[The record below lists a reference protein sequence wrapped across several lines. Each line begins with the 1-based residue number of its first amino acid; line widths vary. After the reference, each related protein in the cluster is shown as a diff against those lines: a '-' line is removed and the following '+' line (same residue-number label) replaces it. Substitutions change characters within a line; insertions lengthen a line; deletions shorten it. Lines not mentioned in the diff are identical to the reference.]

1 MSLASTL
8 NTTKSIFSNTAAQ
21 SSIIGTNVQNASNT
35 DYNRRSVSTT
45 VSLYSGAVS
54 LSTERATNNA
64 LLKQNLVSAA
74 DDSAQQT
81 LLSGMESVSAL
92 LGGTDYS
99 LSPTT
104 YLKTLRDTLQ
114 TYSETPGDITLAQ
127 SVVAAAQDVAT
138 SLNTVSDGLQS
149 LRTEADGEIATQVS
163 TLNGLLAE
171 FKTANDMVIKKT
183 AMGEDASDAED
194 TRDGLLKKINEIVGV
209 STYMRD
215 GNDMALYTS
224 DGITL
229 FETVPR
235 AVNFKPTAAFVAS
248 TEGNGI
254 YIDGVKLEAGSGAST
269 TAQGSLQAL
278 LQLRDDVLPTFQDQ
292 MDEVARGVI
301 SLFSEKDAS
310 NNPVAGL
317 FTTESG
323 AAVAFGTADI
333 IPGLASTIRV
343 SSTAVS
349 SPLSLRDGSIA
360 GASQNTTNASGYSTV
375 LQNYLNRF
383 DTAMNFDGDSQ
394 LGTNVTLLD
403 FSTDAI
409 GWVEGQ
415 RSDATTASE
424 TTSAMRTRASEAYS
438 NSTGVNLDEELITLL
453 DIEQSYKA
461 ASKLLSTVDAM
472 LQALM
477 EAAG

>member
-269 TAQGSLQAL
+269 TAQ
-278 LQLRDDVLPTFQDQ
+278 F
-292 MDEVARGVI
+292 
-301 SLFSEKDAS
+301 
-310 NNPVAGL
+310 
-317 FTTESG
+317 
-323 AAVAFGTADI
+323 
-333 IPGLASTIRV
+333 
-343 SSTAVS
+343 
-349 SPLSLRDGSIA
+349 
-360 GASQNTTNASGYSTV
+360 
-375 LQNYLNRF
+375 
-383 DTAMNFDGDSQ
+383 
-394 LGTNVTLLD
+394 
-403 FSTDAI
+403 
-409 GWVEGQ
+409 
-415 RSDATTASE
+415 
-424 TTSAMRTRASEAYS
+424 RT
-438 NSTGVNLDEELITLL
+438 G
-453 DIEQSYKA
+453 
-461 ASKLLSTVDAM
+461 
-472 LQALM
+472 
-477 EAAG
+477 